1 MFYTVYQKVLIPT
14 SIITNIATII
24 IFNFPISIYGFA
36 SLLLDVFT
44 IISFLVQKNKVMSEK
59 NISLEFHV
67 STISNIIR
75 MISAINPL
83 RLDYLL
89 IFSTILIL
97 FIAVSYFGHSEVI
110 KNAKAMVI
118 NLSNLI
124 IS

>member
-97 FIAVSYFGHSEVI
+97 FIAVSYFGHSEAI